1 MRYDQGFGRGYDRGM
16 QGARPRGYDFGLRG
30 YSQTAPDRRPVGMRV
45 YDRDFG
51 PRGRTGGGYNGAGGM
66 NASGG
71 GGFNGAGRTNAG
83 GGMSGMAGSYDA
95 PYRGHPTYNNRVTQ
109 RYNRDYVNPQP
120 NQFRENY
127 NAFGGDFDQRIVDTT
142 GYWRPYNTIG
152 GSSTMRG
159 GGMPMGWEREASYG
173 RYDEEFRGY
182 GRDFYGPMR

>member
-16 QGARPRGYDFGLRG
+16 QGQRPRGYDFGLRG
-30 YSQTAPDRRPVGMRV
+30 YSQTAPSRRPVHMRV

-51 PRGRTGGGYNGAGGM
+51 GRGGTGGA
-66 NASGG
+66 
-71 GGFNGAGRTNAG
+71 
-83 GGMSGMAGSYDA
+83 GMSGAAGSYDA

-109 RYNRDYVNPQP
+109 RYNREYVRPEP
-120 NQFRENY
+120 NQYRENY
-127 NAFGGDFDQRIVDTT
+127 NAFGGDFDQRIVDST
-142 GYWRPYNTIG
+142 GYWRPYNTTG

-159 GGMPMGWEREASYG
+159 GGLPMGWEREAAYG